1 MAETV
6 TIEVKDPVG
15 LYLTPTTVLVEIAN
29 RYYSEVCMT
38 YGKKQV
44 NLKSMMA
51 VISLGVPTKAV
62 LSIEANGD
70 DEQLVMDEIKKAI
83 ISSDIGVVLCEL

>member
-62 LSIEANGD
+62 LTIEANGD
-70 DEQLVMDEIKKAI
+70 DEQLVIDEIKKAI
-83 ISSDIGVVLCEL
+83 ISSDIGVVLC